1 MYDKKVNVVFKC
13 YKQFEPFEWTEA
25 DIQNQDR
32 LSDSEE
38 TGAFELDNDS
48 KIKPEVE
55 LKEETDNFIYK
66 ADFRGHLQLVSLSH
80 EVPNQCLNHSDSNGQ
95 WQDVNSSVQASETGQ
110 ITLSWQE
117 VSEDSDAS
125 QMYRKSKNESSSSV
139 EGRYYIKEE
148 PSENNSQ
155 NCSYGQAIP
164 EIYDYSSDTSWHPE
178 TDASSQLTNGHNI
191 NKNMVL
197 LTQAEKKRLYRLRIK
212 AENPAMWSSIKQKE
226 AARKREQ
233 REKRRH
239 IILEMQK
246 AMELAGLPE
255 SPDVVNHKLY
265 LEALKE
271 SYPEI
276 WEQLINALPATQ
288 LRNEQVYNKRTS
300 KSRRNSPKPA
310 KMYKDVI
317 EAQKKRLY
325 RQRMKEERPEMY
337 ERQKARDA
345 YARSIQR
352 LMSKKK
358 QLSVKNGC
366 HSESIDAD
374 GMEKKL
380 TYLQNV
386 QMEDDN
392 FTDSKFF
399 SLHLMNQ
406 MNNQNNSGFENSSG
420 TDVPIAEV
428 QISET
433 SNLPPGADGGN
444 TQSDPS
450 EICDNIPMDIEN
462 HSKNSSISIVSDIP
476 NEEKSKESCE
486 AINTSKFSENL
497 TATICSTQSDILW
510 YWNDVKNSQY
520 SEKLTDT
527 HIPDSWIKRPQVL
540 TEEER
545 LQKILKERMHL
556 KEKRKRYR
564 MNMSPERRTEF
575 LETERERLKAY
586 RQKKKAAEAAGVC
599 DANSTACVDQ

>member
-366 HSESIDAD
+366 HSES
-374 GMEKKL
+374 
-380 TYLQNV
+380 
-386 QMEDDN
+386 
-392 FTDSKFF
+392 
-399 SLHLMNQ
+399 
-406 MNNQNNSGFENSSG
+406 SG

-450 EICDNIPMDIEN
+450 EI
-462 HSKNSSISIVSDIP
+462 
-476 NEEKSKESCE
+476 
-486 AINTSKFSENL
+486 L
-497 TATICSTQSDILW
+497 
-510 YWNDVKNSQY
+510 
-520 SEKLTDT
+520 
-527 HIPDSWIKRPQVL
+527 
-540 TEEER
+540 
-545 LQKILKERMHL
+545 
-556 KEKRKRYR
+556 
-564 MNMSPERRTEF
+564 
-575 LETERERLKAY
+575 
-586 RQKKKAAEAAGVC
+586 
-599 DANSTACVDQ
+599 